1 MFVRGGGQVL
11 TTPVLNILTL
21 QSNIN
26 PNPVFV
32 CGKKAI
38 ILVVDVAVGL
48 LLLLL
53 TFVFLYLFFACIN
66 QWECAFGGLSYLGS
80 FFSQVKNIL
89 DFARL
94 HARILS

>member
-1 MFVRGGGQVL
+1 M
-11 TTPVLNILTL
+11 TPVLNILTL

-26 PNPVFV
+26 PNPVFE

-38 ILVVDVAVGL
+38 ILLVDVAVGL

-53 TFVFLYLFFACIN
+53 PFVFLYLFFCLYQSVGMCI
-66 QWECAFGGLSYLGS
+66 CGLSSLGS
-80 FFSQVKNIL
+80 FFIVNIL

-94 HARILS
+94 HARVLS

>member
-1 MFVRGGGQVL
+1 M

-26 PNPVFV
+26 PNPVFE
-32 CGKKAI
+32 CGKKAII

-48 LLLLL
+48 LLLSL

-80 FFSQVKNIL
+80 VFFPS
-89 DFARL
+89 
-94 HARILS
+94 